1 MRSLRR
7 WFILALAAAW
17 VPAALTLA
25 SPQARSVVLD
35 NVRVIDGTGA
45 RPMERARVII
55 EDDRIARIGPADTVA
70 LPANAERL
78 DLEGHTIVPGL
89 IDLHF
94 HIENDPKLA
103 LRQLSHGVTAF
114 RDPGQWNEKF
124 EGLRRMMASEQIPGP
139 RIFTTGPHIDGE
151 HPAYPADSV
160 VARDPDEARRLAER
174 NVQQGASALKIYFR
188 LPFASA
194 KAVVDVCQARGIPC
208 TAHLEILD
216 ARELIAAG
224 LHGLEHITS
233 LGTSVIPQV
242 EAEAYRQA
250 VLANN
255 DARRDGRY
263 EVFARAD
270 LDGPQAQALYAV
282 LRERKPWIDP
292 TLAVFERRP
301 PSPRGGFGGTGPA
314 SPRGGFGGTGAPPG
328 TKPEMIKV
336 MAAGFA
342 KMKELTR
349 RSGLEGARLVMGG
362 HSTVPFA
369 ERGEAPW
376 RELELLVESGLS
388 PLEAITAAT
397 GTAAGFLYRSDQF
410 GTLRPG
416 LQADLVIL
424 RGDVSRDISAIRTV
438 DRVMVG
444 GKWVDVAKY
453 RTY

>member
-7 WFILALAAAW
+7 WFILALSAAA
-17 VPAALTLA
+17 VPAAITLA

-55 EDDRIARIGPADTVA
+55 EGDRIARIGPADAVA
-70 LPANAERL
+70 LPADAERL
-78 DLEGHTIVPGL
+78 DLAGHTMVPGL

-160 VARDPDEARRLAER
+160 VARDPEEARRLAER

-194 KAVVDVCQARGIPC
+194 KAVIDVCQARGIPC

-282 LRERKPWIDP
+282 LRERRPWIDP

-301 PSPRGGFGGTGPA
+301 PSPRSGFGGTRPQ
-314 SPRGGFGGTGAPPG
+314 SPSGGFGGTGAPPG
-328 TKPEMIKV
+328 TTPEMIKV

-397 GTAAGFLYRSDQF
+397 GTAAGFLYRGDQF

-438 DRVMVG
+438 DRVMVR